1 MPNQEGVRLKAQRA
15 DLIITFTLNTISW
28 LGGGGVVIDRLH
40 PRCQGGPATPMLTKA
55 EIKEQQELNYTFSK
69 DL

>member
-1 MPNQEGVRLKAQRA
+1 M
-15 DLIITFTLNTISW
+15 
-28 LGGGGVVIDRLH
+28 IDRLH

-69 DL
+69 DLCAGGQEGRHDE